1 MRLSA
6 LALLMRAELRGRRLR
21 AMLLFIVV
29 IALASAALVGGL
41 EGQNKA
47 DDRWNAAFTEA
58 NGAHVTIDGRDP
70 DTLAEI
76 AHLPEVAASTR
87 SYRRSADDLEVL
99 RNGQTLTTAFVREME
114 VNDRP
119 EIARPLVRDGR
130 WANPGTEDEIV
141 IDRAFGLDEGIDV
154 DDQIAIST
162 PAGLR
167 SFTVVGRAVDFVDCF
182 YPNCDPV
189 TAWVDPVG
197 FARLGVEA
205 SSTVFLRLREPEADD
220 QFIASLNDYN
230 VGTQGWI
237 DTRDDTLSVYKIF
250 GAFLG
255 AFGLFVMIAAAV
267 VVAGSMATRAV
278 ARRRD
283 IGLLKAVGTTPRQV
297 AASIVV
303 SHVVAAAVGV
313 GAGWVLG
320 GFLAPATE
328 VDLGKTLGTGGASFS
343 LQGLLVALVIVELIV
358 IVATVVPAWR
368 ASRLPTTA
376 ALAPVTIHAARG
388 RLLTGVTARL
398 RMGPIGVAGVRDA
411 FGRPARSALT
421 AIALS
426 LAIVAALT
434 SISTQRTVDRVFGDP
449 TLVGN
454 PEELRV
460 YPTGD
465 DPEAIRA
472 VLDRDERV
480 ASWFTETPED
490 LALGDETFLGVAMSG
505 DVDHAGF
512 DVREGRMLA
521 GSGEAV
527 AGWGLL
533 NRLGLDVGDEVT
545 ISASGEPI
553 RLAIV
558 GWYRESEDTGEIL
571 RFSLADLQRVRLD
584 VEPGWVSINLAEGVS
599 REAMPTTLTDQL
611 SSLGRV
617 EVQYTEG
624 SAEVDAFRL
633 AFLLV
638 SLLVIIVAVANL
650 ASTMLLSVR
659 QRTHDLGVLRAV
671 GATPRQVVA
680 TIAASAAALAAA
692 AAMIGVPLGLIISNA
707 VAAVVGS
714 ASGIGP
720 GLGAGPGIS
729 RGHARATHCR
739 FRCDPRC
746 RCCAPRGRGRGVG
759 PGALRMMVRPTS

>member
-1 MRLSA
+1 MRLTA
-6 LALLMRAELRGRRLR
+6 LGRLMRAELRGRRLR
-21 AMLLFIVV
+21 AMVLFVVV

-41 EGQNKA
+41 EGQTKA
-47 DDRWNAAFTEA
+47 TDRWDAAFAEA

-70 DTLAEI
+70 ATLAEI
-76 AHLPEVAASTR
+76 ASLPEVAASTH
-87 SYRRSADDLEVL
+87 SYRRSAEDLEVL
-99 RNGQTLTTAFVREME
+99 RDGEALTTAFVREME
-114 VNDRP
+114 VNDLP
-119 EIARPLVRDGR
+119 AIARPLLRDGR
-130 WANPGTEDEIV
+130 WAGPGTDDEIV
-141 IDRAFGLDEGIDV
+141 VDRAFGLDEGIDV
-154 DDQIAIST
+154 GDRIAIGT
-162 PAGLR
+162 PAGAV
-167 SFTVVGRAVDFVDCF
+167 SFTVVGRAIDFVDCF

-189 TAWVDPVG
+189 TAWVDPGG
-197 FARLGVEA
+197 FVRLGVEA
-205 SSTVFLRLREPEADD
+205 TSTVFLRLREPDADD
-220 QFIASLNDYN
+220 RFIAGLNDYD

-297 AASIVV
+297 AASIVL
-303 SHVVAAAVGV
+303 SHMVAAAVGV

-328 VDLGKTLGTGGASFS
+328 LDLGKTLGTGGASFS
-343 LQGLLVALVIVELIV
+343 LQSLLVVLVIVELIV
-358 IVATVVPAWR
+358 IVATLVPAWR

-376 ALAPVTIHAARG
+376 ALAPVTAHAARG
-388 RLLTGVTARL
+388 RLLTRVTGRL
-398 RMGPIGVAGVRDA
+398 RIGPIGVAGLRDV

-421 AIALS
+421 AIALA

-434 SISTQRTVDRVFGDP
+434 SIGTQRTVDRVFGDP

-465 DPEAIRA
+465 DAEAIRA
-472 VLDRDERV
+472 VLDRDNGV
-480 ASWFTETPED
+480 ASWFTEQPED

-505 DVDHAGF
+505 DVGHAGF

-533 NRLGLDVGDEVT
+533 DRFGLDVGDEVT
-545 ISASGEPI
+545 VTASGEPI
-553 RLAIV
+553 RLTIV

-571 RFSLADLQRVRLD
+571 RFSLADLQRVRPD
-584 VEPGWVSINLAEGVS
+584 VEPGWASVNLAEGVS
-599 REAMPTTLTDQL
+599 PEAMATTLRDEL
-611 SSLGRV
+611 GGLGRV
-617 EVQYTEG
+617 EVQTTEG
-624 SAEVDAFRL
+624 SAEIDAFRL

-659 QRTHDLGVLRAV
+659 ERTHDLGVLRAV
-671 GATPRQVVA
+671 GVTPRQVVA
-680 TIAASAAALAAA
+680 MVAAGAAALAVVAA
-692 AAMIGVPLGLIISNA
+692 VIGVPLGLIISDA

-720 GLGAGPGIS
+720 GLGAGPGVAAVVMLVLIS
-729 RGHARATHCR
+729 VALAAILGAVAARRAAAAEVS
-739 FRCDPRC
+739 D
-746 RCCAPRGRGRGVG
+746 
-759 PGALRMMVRPTS
+759 LVRYE

>member
-1 MRLSA
+1 
-6 LALLMRAELRGRRLR
+6 
-21 AMLLFIVV
+21 MLLFVVV

-41 EGQNKA
+41 EGQTKA
-47 DDRWNAAFTEA
+47 GDRWDAAFTEA

-76 AHLPEVAASTR
+76 ASLPEVAASTH
-87 SYRRSADDLEVL
+87 SYQRSAGDLEVL
-99 RNGQTLTTAFVREME
+99 RDGQALTTAFVREME
-114 VNDRP
+114 INDLP
-119 EIARPLVRDGR
+119 EIARPLLRDGR
-130 WANPGTEDEIV
+130 WANPGTDDEMV
-141 IDRAFGLDEGIDV
+141 LDRAFGLDEGIDV
-154 DDQIAIST
+154 GDRIAVST
-162 PAGLR
+162 PAGPL
-167 SFTVVGRAVDFVDCF
+167 SFTVVGRAIDFVDCF

-197 FARLGVEA
+197 FARLDVEA
-205 SSTVFLRLREPEADD
+205 TSTVFLRLREPDADD
-220 QFIASLNDYN
+220 RFIASLNDYD

-237 DTRDDTLSVYKIF
+237 DTRDDTLSVYELF

-297 AASIVV
+297 AASIVL
-303 SHVVAAAVGV
+303 SHMVAAAVGV
-313 GAGWVLG
+313 GVGWVLG

-328 VDLGKTLGTGGASFS
+328 VDLGRTLGTGGASFS
-343 LQGLLVALVIVELIV
+343 LQALFVAFVIVELIV

-368 ASRLPTTA
+368 ASRLSTTA

-388 RLLTGVTARL
+388 RLLTGFTARL

-421 AIALS
+421 AIALA

-434 SISTQRTVDRVFGDP
+434 SISTQRTIDRVFGDP
-449 TLVGN
+449 TLIGN

-460 YPTGD
+460 YPNGD
-465 DPEAIRA
+465 DADAIRA
-472 VLDRDERV
+472 VLDSDNGVE
-480 ASWFTETPED
+480 SWFAETPED
-490 LALGDETFLGVAMSG
+490 LALGDETFLGMAMSG

-521 GSGEAV
+521 GSGEAI

-533 NRLGLDVGDEVT
+533 NRFGLDVGDEMTVT
-545 ISASGEPI
+545 ANGEAI
-553 RLAIV
+553 RLTIV

-571 RFSLADLQRVRLD
+571 RFSLADLQQVRLD
-584 VEPGWVSINLAEGVS
+584 AEPGWVSINLADGISPEVM
-599 REAMPTTLTDQL
+599 ATTLTGQL
-611 SSLGRV
+611 GSLGRV
-617 EVQYTEG
+617 EVQSTEG
-624 SAEVDAFRL
+624 SAEIDAFRL

-650 ASTMLLSVR
+650 ASTMVLSVR

-671 GATPRQVVA
+671 GVTPLQVTA
-680 TIAASAAALAAA
+680 MIAAGAAALAVVAA
-692 AAMIGVPLGLIISNA
+692 VIGVPLGLIISDA
-707 VAAVVGS
+707 VATVVGS

-720 GLGAGPGIS
+720 GLGAGPGVAAVVMVVLTTVALAAIL
-729 RGHARATHCR
+729 GAVAARRAAVAEVS
-739 FRCDPRC
+739 D
-746 RCCAPRGRGRGVG
+746 
-759 PGALRMMVRPTS
+759 LVRYE